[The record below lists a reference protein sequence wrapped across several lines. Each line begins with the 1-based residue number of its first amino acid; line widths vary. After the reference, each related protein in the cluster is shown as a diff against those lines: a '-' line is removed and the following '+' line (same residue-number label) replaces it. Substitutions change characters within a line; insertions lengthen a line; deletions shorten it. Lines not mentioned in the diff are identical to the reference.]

1 MNIPT
6 GTNFNRMLKD
16 DILWLYNHYCKH
28 GHRYTEHPKCF
39 LEEWG
44 DKLGAIENAACLDI
58 ETTNLSADFGYI
70 LCYSLKPLGGDII
83 HRSITPQE
91 IKSYKFDEG
100 IVKQFLKDIKGV
112 DKVITY
118 YGSNFDIPFLRSR
131 ALRFGLPFP
140 GWKDLLSVDVYYI
153 ARSKLRTHRKRLETV
168 ADLMGI
174 PSKQHRLNPEVWQ
187 RAQAGSVRA
196 LEYIQQHCDEDV
208 VTLEEVYKRLIG
220 FRGISKTSI

>member
-1 MNIPT
+1 MTIPT
-6 GTNFNRMLKD
+6 GVNFNRMLKE
-16 DILWLYNHYCKH
+16 DILWEYNHYCKH

-39 LEEWG
+39 LEEYG
-44 DKLGAIENAACLDI
+44 NKLATIQRIVCLDI

-70 LCYSLKPLGGDII
+70 LCYSMKELGGDII
-83 HRSITPQE
+83 HRTITPKE
-91 IKSYKFDEG
+91 IKTYKFDEG

-118 YGSNFDIPFLRSR
+118 YGSNFDLPYLRTR

-140 GWKDLLSVDVYYI
+140 GWKELLSVDVYYI

-168 ADLMGI
+168 ADLMNI
-174 PSKQHRLNPEVWQ
+174 PSKEHRLNPEIWQ

-208 VTLEEVYKRLIG
+208 ITLEEVYKRLVN
-220 FRGISKTSI
+220 FRGESKTSI